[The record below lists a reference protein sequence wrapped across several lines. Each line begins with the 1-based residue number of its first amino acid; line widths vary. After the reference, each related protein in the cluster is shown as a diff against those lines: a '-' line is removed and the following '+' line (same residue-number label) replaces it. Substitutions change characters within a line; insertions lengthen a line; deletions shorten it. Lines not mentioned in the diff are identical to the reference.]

1 MVPPPVALR
10 LVGAVCIL
18 TPTLV
23 FTLARSES
31 TLALEPGGLF
41 GPPGPPNPPNPSG
54 GSRAEMDGFAAALD
68 AAVRRVSRPSPA
80 MLAGREIPRA
90 YRLPGFGAL
99 FVLAPRALP
108 APPPRPAAELSA
120 ARAVD
125 EAIRHLEQG
134 LRTASSPEL
143 RQQMERNLQA
153 LKQTRTELQTP
164 SRERAATVMVLKS
177 PPPAVVI
184 GPADVSELRLEQLRR
199 ALEAQMAEQLRAL
212 QAAERTDGEQERE
225 LARRM
230 EAQVLEL
237 QARMES
243 IRRDVE
249 EARMEAE
256 RQVKMRLAFPPAPAD
271 LPEPPEATAAPVA
284 PRAPVTLAA
293 DEDLAAP
300 LLPPPP
306 LPPAPWQYWFNAA
319 EPADARTEEALVR
332 DVKTAV
338 TALVEKQGATL
349 RQLAPEEYVTVAVD
363 FVPRMSILGSRVQKT
378 LVVKV
383 KKQDLDER
391 RAGRL
396 TADELRR
403 RIEYAEY

>member
-1 MVPPPVALR
+1 
-10 LVGAVCIL
+10 
-18 TPTLV
+18 
-23 FTLARSES
+23 
-31 TLALEPGGLF
+31 
-41 GPPGPPNPPNPSG
+41 
-54 GSRAEMDGFAAALD
+54 MDGFAAALD

-108 APPPRPAAELSA
+108 ALPPRPAAELSA

-143 RQQMERNLQA
+143 RQQMERNLQT

-164 SRERAATVMVLKS
+164 YRERAATVMVLKS

-184 GPADVSELRLEQLRR
+184 GPAEVSELRLEQLRR

-230 EAQVLEL
+230 EAQILEL

-243 IRRDVE
+243 VRRDVE

-256 RQVKMRLAFPPAPAD
+256 RQVKMRLAFPPAPGD
-271 LPEPPEATAAPVA
+271 VPEPPEAAAAPVA
-284 PRAPVTLAA
+284 PGAPLASAA
-293 DEDLAAP
+293 DDDLAAP
-300 LLPPPP
+300 PVPGPPP
-306 LPPAPWQYWFNAA
+306 LPPAPWQYWFSAE

-332 DVKTAV
+332 DVKAAV
-338 TALVEKQGATL
+338 TALVERRGATL

>member
-1 MVPPPVALR
+1 MAPPPVALR
-10 LVGAVCIL
+10 LVGVVCVI
-18 TPTLV
+18 V
-23 FTLARSES
+23 TLAWNES
-31 TLALEPGGLF
+31 ALALEPGGLS
-41 GPPGPPNPPNPSG
+41 GPPGPPVLSR

-99 FVLAPRALP
+99 FVLPPRALP

-125 EAIRHLEQG
+125 AAIRHLEQG

-143 RQQMERNLQA
+143 REQMERNLQA

-164 SRERAATVMVLKS
+164 YRERAATIMVLKS
-177 PPPAVVI
+177 PPPAVVM
-184 GPADVSELRLEQLRR
+184 GPADASELRLEQLRR
-199 ALEAQMAEQLRAL
+199 ALETQMAEHLRAL
-212 QAAERTDGEQERE
+212 QTAERTDGEQERE
-225 LARRM
+225 MARRM
-230 EAQVLEL
+230 EGQVLEL

-243 IRRDVE
+243 VRREVE

-256 RQVKMRLAFPPAPAD
+256 RQVEMRLAFPPAPAD
-271 LPEPPEATAAPVA
+271 VPEAPAAAAAPVTPGARPEVTTPPA
-284 PRAPVTLAA
+284 PAPPAL
-293 DEDLAAP
+293 P
-300 LLPPPP
+300 L
-306 LPPAPWQYWFNAA
+306 APWQYWFNAD
-319 EPADARTEEALVR
+319 EPADGRTEEALVR
-332 DVKTAV
+332 DVKAAV
-338 TALVEKQGATL
+338 TALVERRGATL

-363 FVPRMSILGSRVQKT
+363 FVPRMSILGSRIQKT

-383 KKQDLDER
+383 KKQDLDDR

-396 TADELRR
+396 TADELRQ

>member
-1 MVPPPVALR
+1 
-10 LVGAVCIL
+10 
-18 TPTLV
+18 
-23 FTLARSES
+23 
-31 TLALEPGGLF
+31 
-41 GPPGPPNPPNPSG
+41 
-54 GSRAEMDGFAAALD
+54 MDGFAAALD

-90 YRLPGFGAL
+90 YRVPGFGAL
-99 FVLAPRALP
+99 FVLPPRVLP
-108 APPPRPAAELSA
+108 APPPKPAAELSA

-164 SRERAATVMVLKS
+164 YRERAATVMVLKS
-177 PPPAVVI
+177 PPPAVVM
-184 GPADVSELRLEQLRR
+184 GPPDASELRLEQLRR
-199 ALEAQMAEQLRAL
+199 ALETQMAEQLRAL

-230 EAQVLEL
+230 EGQVLEL

-243 IRRDVE
+243 VRREVE

-256 RQVKMRLAFPPAPAD
+256 RQVEMRLAFPPAPAD
-271 LPEPPEATAAPVA
+271 VPGAPEAAAAPVA
-284 PRAPVTLAA
+284 PAARPDAATPAVPAPPAL
-293 DEDLAAP
+293 P
-300 LLPPPP
+300 L
-306 LPPAPWQYWFNAA
+306 APWQYWFNAD
-319 EPADARTEEALVR
+319 EPVDGRTEEALVR
-332 DVKTAV
+332 DVKAAV
-338 TALVEKQGATL
+338 TALVEKRGAML

-363 FVPRMSILGSRVQKT
+363 FVPRMSILGSRIEKT
-378 LVVKV
+378 LLVKV

-396 TADELRR
+396 SADELRQ

>member
-1 MVPPPVALR
+1 M
-10 LVGAVCIL
+10 L
-18 TPTLV
+18 TPTLAAGQP
-23 FTLARSES
+23 TR
-31 TLALEPGGLF
+31 
-41 GPPGPPNPPNPSG
+41 
-54 GSRAEMDGFAAALD
+54 GSRAEMDSFAAALD

-80 MLAGREIPRA
+80 MLAGREVPRA
-90 YRLPGFGAL
+90 YRLPGFGAF
-99 FVLAPRALP
+99 FVLPPRALP
-108 APPPRPAAELSA
+108 APPPKPAAELSA

-143 RQQMERNLQA
+143 RQQMERNLEA

-164 SRERAATVMVLKS
+164 YRERAATVMVLKS
-177 PPPAVVI
+177 PPPTVVT
-184 GPADVSELRLEQLRR
+184 GPADASELRLEQLRR
-199 ALEAQMAEQLRAL
+199 ALETQMAEQLRVL

-243 IRRDVE
+243 VRREVE

-256 RQVKMRLAFPPAPAD
+256 RQVKMRLAFPPPPAGV
-271 LPEPPEATAAPVA
+271 PEEPEVGGAPVA
-284 PRAPVTLAA
+284 P
-293 DEDLAAP
+293 AAP
-300 LLPPPP
+300 AMPATRPDVATPPVPAPPALP
-306 LPPAPWQYWFNAA
+306 LPPAPWQYWFYAD
-319 EPADARTEEALVR
+319 EPADERTEEALVR
-332 DVKTAV
+332 DVKAAV
-338 TALVEKQGATL
+338 TALVETRGPTL

-363 FVPRMSILGSRVQKT
+363 FVPRMSIVGGRVQRT

-396 TADELRR
+396 SPDELRR

>member
-1 MVPPPVALR
+1 ML
-10 LVGAVCIL
+10 
-18 TPTLV
+18 
-23 FTLARSES
+23 TLARSES
-31 TLALEPGGLF
+31 ALALEPGGLS
-41 GPPGPPNPPNPSG
+41 GPPGPPNLSC

-80 MLAGREIPRA
+80 MLAGREMPRA

-99 FVLAPRALP
+99 FVLPPRALP

-125 EAIRHLEQG
+125 EAIRHLEQA

-143 RQQMERNLQA
+143 RQQMESNLQA

-164 SRERAATVMVLKS
+164 YRERAATVMVLK
-177 PPPAVVI
+177 PPPPTVVM
-184 GPADVSELRLEQLRR
+184 GTADASELRLEQLRR
-199 ALEAQMAEQLRAL
+199 ALETQMAEQLRAL
-212 QAAERTDGEQERE
+212 QAAERADGEQERE

-237 QARMES
+237 QARMEAV
-243 IRRDVE
+243 RREVE

-256 RQVKMRLAFPPAPAD
+256 RQVEMRLAFPPAPAD
-271 LPEPPEATAAPVA
+271 LPEAPEAAAAPVA
-284 PRAPVTLAA
+284 S
-293 DEDLAAP
+293 AAP
-300 LLPPPP
+300 ATPATRPDVATPPVPAP
-306 LPPAPWQYWFNAA
+306 PPAPWQYWFYAD
-319 EPADARTEEALVR
+319 EPADGRTAEALVR
-332 DVKTAV
+332 DVKAAV
-338 TALVEKQGATL
+338 TALVEMRGATL
-349 RQLAPEEYVTVAVD
+349 RQLAPEEYVAVAVD
-363 FVPRMSILGSRVQKT
+363 FVPRISILGSRVQRT

-396 TADELRR
+396 GADELRR